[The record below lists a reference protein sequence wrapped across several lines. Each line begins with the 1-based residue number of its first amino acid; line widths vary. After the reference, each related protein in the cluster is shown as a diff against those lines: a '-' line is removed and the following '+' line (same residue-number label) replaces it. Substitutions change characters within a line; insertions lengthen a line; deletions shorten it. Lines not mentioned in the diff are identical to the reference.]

1 MKKLFLYIPAMILL
15 AVSCEKEEALPTP
28 EGNEPASQVE
38 MVTETISGS
47 RGASTK
53 ASISNSDASFSWT
66 DGDDVA
72 VHISNGKYVY
82 TSDEGASGATIT
94 DVIHSEN
101 AVFTVVYEAG
111 YARDAFAVYPSTIVA
126 KDAANYGQD
135 GHALDVTLPGSYTL
149 AQVSGEIS
157 PCPMISTDTAGDGWD
172 FYQLCGLLRLE
183 VNSIPAGAK
192 RLEIGFAG
200 KKVWGDFSI
209 ASPVEPG
216 TSAIETTDDA
226 AYDVITITK
235 DGITDDVLGETSLT
249 VNIPV
254 PAGEYGDITITA
266 YDALTDGNKIRS
278 ISRPFNR
285 TATVERA
292 FKRTATFPSS
302 KTAFRGYE
310 VSAGILER
318 TKVGDDQATYSLTAG
333 EMVMTYDP
341 SGKEVYALP
350 AGCNPFEAATY
361 YGKAASLNKY
371 YNKWYTMR
379 DELGASGNNI
389 DATSSKLPAGW
400 RFPTSG
406 GSQHDAGTDWGNVL
420 FGAPKS
426 TITVNGQA
434 IKKANNCYAPF
445 ALVAVTLEDPNGY
458 SVPAGT
464 YYGILVFRDG
474 STIPSGYLN
483 KVGLYAKY
491 TENPL
496 TEAQFN
502 ELVGMGCLFIST
514 AGYNDGSW
522 RDLNNSYQE
531 GYYWSSTYYNSKGF
545 YMTNFDERGNV
556 SVASRSTGGSGY
568 YCNVKLVKPVVD

>member
-1 MKKLFLYIPAMILL
+1 MKKLFLYLSALVVL
-15 AVSCEKEEALPTP
+15 AVSCQKEVALPTL

-38 MVTETISGS
+38 MVTETICGS
-47 RGASTK
+47 RGVSTK
-53 ASISNSDASFSWT
+53 STISDVDASFSWT
-66 DGDDVA
+66 VGDNVA
-72 VHISNGKYVY
+72 VHVSNGKYAF
-82 TSDEGASGATIT
+82 TTDEGASGAVI
-94 DVIHSEN
+94 DVVHSDE
-101 AVFTVVYEAG
+101 ASFTVVYEAG
-111 YARDAFAVYPSTIVA
+111 YSRDAFAVYPSTIVS
-126 KDAANYGQD
+126 KTAANYGQE
-135 GHALDVTLPGSYTL
+135 GHPLDVTLPDSYTL
-149 AQVSGEIS
+149 AQVSGETS
-157 PCPMISTDTAGDGWD
+157 PGPMIATNHVGERWD
-172 FYQLCGLLRLE
+172 FYQLCSLLRLT
-183 VNSIPAGAK
+183 VDYIPASTK
-192 RLEIGFAG
+192 RLEIAFDG
-200 KKVWGDFSI
+200 KKVCGDFSV
-209 ASPVEPG
+209 ASPVVPG
-216 TSAIETTDDA
+216 TSAIETTNDA
-226 AYDVITITK
+226 SHSVITITK
-235 DGITDDVLGETSLT
+235 DGTDALLGQTSLM
-249 VNIPV
+249 VNIPLPV
-254 PAGEYGDITITA
+254 GEYDNITITA
-266 YDALTDGNKIRS
+266 YDALKDGNNVRTIT
-278 ISRPFNR
+278 RPFSR
-285 TATVERA
+285 TTTVKMA

-302 KTAFRGYE
+302 KKAFRGYE
-310 VSAGILER
+310 VSTGILER
-318 TKVGDDQATYSLTAG
+318 SKVGDDPATYSLTAG

-341 SGKEVYALP
+341 TTGKEIYALP

-379 DELGASGNNI
+379 DELGASGSNI
-389 DATSSKLPAGW
+389 NATSPKLPAGW
-400 RFPTSG
+400 QLPTGG
-406 GSQHDAGTDWGNVL
+406 GSQHDAGTVWGKVL
-420 FGAPKS
+420 FGAPQS

-445 ALVAVTLEDPNGY
+445 ALVAVTLENPNGY

-474 STIPSGYLN
+474 ATIPSGYLN

-514 AGYNDGSW
+514 AGYYDGSW

-545 YMTNFDERGNV
+545 YMTIFDERGNV